1 MTTTARVSN
10 NLAICIRNSCC
21 GSHTYSQI
29 LLDSLAVVVI
39 HIAKL
44 LDTFTV
50 VIIHIHKLLDNL
62 AVVVYDYHSERVSNK
77 IWLYV

>member
-1 MTTTARVSN
+1 MYDYHSESAYR
-10 NLAICIRNSCC
+10 
-21 GSHTYSQI
+21 QI

-50 VIIHIHKLLDNL
+50 VIIHIAKLLDTL
-62 AVVVYDYHSERVSNK
+62 AVVVIH
-77 IWLYV
+77 I